1 MPESPKLPEP
11 LRGNETG
18 TFTAHSVSVRLPE
31 IAGRIRDDH
40 PTAASSLSALIDEIG
55 SGHIEPLS
63 GTGPN
68 QEEWASYVQPFVGSS
83 WRDVPWFFAEYYFYR
98 RILDAVG
105 YWESGLDPYQSQKRL
120 GLDQATSGAAT
131 TLAAV
136 DAAYA
141 QGAHTEILLIQL
153 TDAALW
159 GNQVDLSLWPAE
171 DGGEVVTDQHD
182 DRVLLDER
190 PQAVRSLHGR
200 LPSPIDIVIDNA
212 GSELVADLL
221 VADLLL
227 RSDLASRVTI
237 HAKLYPIFV
246 SDATERDVVESIRHL
261 AADPNPHL
269 RSAGERLHMEFT
281 AGRFVISAEPFWV
294 SPLGWRSRP
303 ESVENS
309 LSRSALVIVKGD
321 ANYRRLLDDR
331 HWDFTTPFADAIG
344 PSPAPLLALR
354 TIKSEL
360 VAGLAPGQA
369 AATAAADPEWLQ
381 NGRWATA
388 SFAG

>member
-1 MPESPKLPEP
+1 VPESLQLPEP

-18 TFTAHSVSVRLPE
+18 TFTAFSVSVRLPE

-40 PTAASSLSALIDEIG
+40 PIAADSLNALIDEIG
-55 SGHIEPLS
+55 SGHIAPLA

-68 QEEWASYVQPFVGSS
+68 QAEWTGYVEPFVGST
-83 WRDVPWFFAEYYFYR
+83 WPDVPWFFAEYYFYR

-105 YWESGLDPYQSQKRL
+105 YWESGVDPYQEQKRL
-120 GLDQATSGAAT
+120 GLWQATNAAAAT
-131 TLAAV
+131 MAAV
-136 DAAYA
+136 DEAYA
-141 QGAHTEILLIQL
+141 QGAHTEVLLVQL

-171 DGGEVVTDQHD
+171 DGGEVVTDQHA
-182 DRVLLDER
+182 DRVLLDDR
-190 PQAVRSLHGR
+190 PRAIRSLHER
-200 LPSPIDIVIDNA
+200 PPAPIDIVIDNA

-227 RSDLASRVTI
+227 RGDLASRVNI

-246 SDATERDVVESIRHL
+246 SDATERDVVASIRHL

-269 RSAGERLHMEFT
+269 RSAGERLHLEFT

-294 SPLGWRSRP
+294 SPIGWRSRP
-303 ESVENS
+303 QSVERS
-309 LSRSALVIVKGD
+309 LSDSALVIVKGD

-331 HWDFTTPFADAIG
+331 HWDFTTPFVDAIG

-369 AATAAADPEWLQ
+369 ATTAAVDPEWLQ

-388 SFAG
+388 SFSG